1 MKGIKL
7 KVSRCIFLQPKNER
21 VLQVIQLGNVEPGD
35 YSPWMRKKL
44 LCERLNY
51 FQLGEGKLRAF
62 SDADHKALRDLK
74 DKWNTLVHAARI
86 PPEQRKGEPIPQEH
100 FDRVLTAH
108 ILG

>member
-7 KVSRCIFLQPKNER
+7 KVSRCIFLQPVNER
-21 VLQVIQLGNVEPGD
+21 VLQVIQMGNVEQGD

-51 FQLGEGKLRAF
+51 LELE
-62 SDADHKALRDLK
+62 DHRTLRDLK
-74 DKWNTLVHAARI
+74 DKWNTVVHAARI
-86 PPEQRKGEPIPQEH
+86 LPERRRGEPILQQL

-108 ILG
+108 TLG